1 VIETRTIADADIGA
15 LAALH
20 GEAFPR
26 GWTAAEIAAL
36 CARGAFGYVA
46 ADTAPVGFALAWAP
60 GGEAEV
66 LTLVTALAR
75 RRSGV
80 GAGLMALILAHAERL
95 GAPAVTLEVAEDNAA
110 ARALYARL
118 GFLEVARR
126 PRYYARAHGAADA
139 LVLRRGT
146 VGLAPF
152 APPGAR

>member
-1 VIETRTIADADIGA
+1 MDDADVDA
-15 LAALH
+15 MAALH

-36 CARGAFGYVA
+36 RARGAFGYVA
-46 ADTAPVGFALAWAP
+46 ADAAPVGFALAWAP
-60 GGEAEV
+60 GGDAEV
-66 LTLVTALAR
+66 LTLVTAPAR

-80 GAGLMALILAHAERL
+80 GAGLMALILAHAARL
-95 GAPAVTLEVAEDNAA
+95 GAPAVTLEVAADNAA

-146 VGLAPF
+146 ADLAPVG
-152 APPGAR
+152 PPGVR